1 MRRLRPT
8 DGTLQHKKSA
18 RYHNASLAAHGGPLH
33 LTLRS
38 EMLPL
43 LAALTAAERAVEDAK
58 DAVIDAQAFED
69 HSEIN
74 IENIIRDIDA
84 DLGKL
89 DRQDAS
95 LNARATVFPDGYA
108 QEIDPESDAQL
119 ALLTPLRAR
128 IAKFDNVPA
137 IHEHLVKFDAATTA
151 FKNAIKATD
160 DAAAHVDTLFIVET
174 DARRAIREQL
184 ESAYGRLR
192 TFYKSTP
199 ARAEAFFLREGSRR
213 APATPAPVTPPTP
226 PATP

>member
-8 DGTLQHKKSA
+8 DGTPQHKKCA
-18 RYHNASLAAHGGPLH
+18 RYHNGTLAANGGALH

-69 HSEIN
+69 HNEIA

-89 DRQDAS
+89 DRQDPS

-108 QEIDPESDAQL
+108 KEIDPESDAQL

-137 IHEHLVKFDAATTA
+137 IHDHLVKFDAATTA
-151 FKNAIKATD
+151 FANAIKATD
-160 DAAAHVDTLFIVET
+160 NADTLVDTLFIVET

-192 TFYKSTP
+192 SFYKSHP
-199 ARAEAFFLREGSRR
+199 PRAEAFLLREGSRR
-213 APATPAPVTPPTP
+213 APTP

>member
-8 DGTLQHKKSA
+8 DGTPQHKKCA
-18 RYHNASLAAHGGPLH
+18 RYHSATLAADGGALH

-38 EMLPL
+38 EIVPL

-69 HSEIN
+69 HHEVA

-89 DRQDAS
+89 DRNDAS

-108 QEIDPESDAQL
+108 KEIDPESDAQL
-119 ALLTPLRAR
+119 ALLTPLRKR

-137 IHEHLVKFDAATTA
+137 IHDHLVKFDAATTA
-151 FKNAIKATD
+151 FTNAIKATD
-160 DAAAHVDTLFIVET
+160 DADTLVETLFVVET

-192 TFYKSTP
+192 SFYKSHP

-213 APATPAPVTPPTP
+213 APTSPAPVTPTTP